1 MRTITPF
8 AKLGLAGIVGLLGWF
23 AAPAATAFAHDRDHR
38 GHDRGYDHDRGRHEG
53 WRNDGWR
60 NEGWRNEGWRN
71 GGGRPIIQVQ
81 VAHPTY
87 VHPGRVWVPG
97 YWGWHARRRIWV
109 EGAWAVPP
117 EPNMVWVPPQQ
128 IWDERSRQWV
138 WAEGHW
144 APAAGT
150 WGS

>member
-38 GHDRGYDHDRGRHEG
+38 GHDRGHDHDRGRPVIVQGRHEG
-53 WRNDGWR
+53 WRNQGWR
-60 NEGWRNEGWRN
+60 NEG
-71 GGGRPIIQVQ
+71 GGRPFIQVQ
-81 VAHPTY
+81 VARP
-87 VHPGRVWVPG
+87 VQPGHVWVPG
-97 YWGWHARRRIWV
+97 YWGWRAHRRLWI

-117 EPNMVWVPPQQ
+117 QPNMVWIAPQQ
-128 IWDERSRQWV
+128 VWDERSRQWV

-144 APAAGT
+144 APA
-150 WGS
+150 SY